1 MCLPYGILE
10 LNRKEN
16 MKPKTTLTD
25 KSDLGYTDLVVG
37 CIIDLLAAVG
47 GATVL
52 GFAVG
57 YFWGLF
63 V

>member
-1 MCLPYGILE
+1 
-10 LNRKEN
+10 